1 MMLVKGWQTWWRKW
15 STWLIS
21 IGTSLV
27 LAAPELTQAWQGLPP
42 EIQAA
47 FPADWVQMIGAVLVV
62 SAIPAGMVRQQK
74 LYATVHKRQTARR
87 SRSPRASPEPVV
99 PPAKPIIRGR
109 RTKIDSNTD
118 KP

>member
-62 SAIPAGMVRQQK
+62 SAIPAGMVRQQN

-87 SRSPRASPEPVV
+87 SRSPRASHEPAAVH
-99 PPAKPIIRGR
+99 AKKSTR
-109 RTKIDSNTD
+109 RKKIDPD

>member
-47 FPADWVQMIGAVLVV
+47 FPVDWVQMIGAVLVV

-87 SRSPRASPEPVV
+87 SRSPRASPEPAAV
-99 PPAKPIIRGR
+99 PAKKSTR
-109 RTKIDSNTD
+109 RKKIDPD